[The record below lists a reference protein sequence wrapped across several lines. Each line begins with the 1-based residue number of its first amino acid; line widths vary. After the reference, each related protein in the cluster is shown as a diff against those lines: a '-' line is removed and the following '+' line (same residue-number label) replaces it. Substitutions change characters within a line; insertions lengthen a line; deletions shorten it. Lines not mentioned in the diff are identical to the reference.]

1 MANLNNSDNTTEDT
15 GTYDNTTEVSD
26 NTTEDTGTCDDTTGV
41 SDNTTE
47 NSDNNVPNLKRE
59 DTGTYDNTTEA
70 SDNTTVRKIYYYVLQ
85 LGQKDARLGYKS

>member
-1 MANLNNSDNTTEDT
+1 MANLK
-15 GTYDNTTEVSD
+15 NTTEVSD
-26 NTTEDTGTCDDTTGV
+26 NTTEV

-70 SDNTTVRKIYYYVLQ
+70 
-85 LGQKDARLGYKS
+85 